1 MKVLLLAAG
10 QSKRMQ
16 PIEDKNFLEF
26 LGKPLIQY
34 QLETLKEAGFSDI
47 AIVAGRHNREK
58 IERLGKKL
66 KLKVKIV
73 EQKISNGMHGAVLA
87 AKNLLNNQ
95 PLLIVSGN
103 DIVDGEAFEAMKE
116 AFKPGEA
123 ESYLL
128 GKKVESYF
136 PGGYLEVDKK
146 GFIKNIIEKPGEG
159 NEPGDMIN
167 LVLHLHTTP
176 AKLVWYLEK
185 VRGEKDDLYEKA
197 LAAMMKDGVKMKA
210 VKYNGFWQ
218 ALKYPWHIQKVF
230 EYLFSKA
237 EKKVAKSAN
246 ISKSATIDGEVII
259 EDGVKVM
266 ENAVI
271 KGPTYIGKNSIVA
284 TNALVR
290 GSHIGE
296 NCVVGFGTEVA
307 RSFLGNDVWTHSNYI
322 GDSVIGNN
330 VSFGAGTVT
339 GNLRLDEANVVVS
352 NAGEKMDIGSNKFGA
367 VIGDNVR
374 VGINTSIMPGIK
386 IGTGSMI
393 GAGIIL
399 PENVQPN
406 SFVRGEVKLRTSPNK
421 VKIGVRKKL

>member
-16 PIEDKNFLEF
+16 PIEDKNFLGF
-26 LGKPLIQY
+26 LGKPLIQH

-47 AIVAGRHNREK
+47 AIVAGKHNREK
-58 IERLGKKL
+58 IEALGKKL

-73 EQKISNGMHGAVLA
+73 EQKLATGMHGAILA

-95 PLLIVSGN
+95 PILIVSGN
-103 DIVDGEAFEAMKE
+103 DIVDGEAFDAMKE
-116 AFKPGEA
+116 AFEPGAA

-128 GKKVESYF
+128 GKKVKSYF

-159 NEPGDMIN
+159 NEPSDMIN

-176 AKLVWYLEK
+176 AKLVKYLEK
-185 VRGEKDDLYEKA
+185 VRGDKDDLYEKA
-197 LAAMMKDGVKMKA
+197 LTAMIKDGSKMKA

-218 ALKYPWHIQKVF
+218 ALKYPWHIQSVF

-237 EKKVAKSAN
+237 EKGVAKSAK
-246 ISKSATIDGEVII
+246 IAKSVVIEGDVII
-259 EDGVKVM
+259 EDGVRVM

-271 KGPTYIGKNSIVA
+271 KGPAYLGKNSIVA

-307 RSFLGNDVWTHSNYI
+307 RSFFGNGVWTHSNYI

-339 GNLRLDEANVVVS
+339 GNLRLDEINIIVS

-386 IGTGSMI
+386 IGEGSMI

-399 PENVQPN
+399 PENVQAN
-406 SFVRGEVKLRTSPNK
+406 SFVRGEVRLKISPNK
-421 VKIGVRKKL
+421 FKIGVRKKL